1 VLNRI
6 GRSDPVTN
14 AAERLGTRGP
24 LFRCGVVELEFLRG
38 VAARQYKS
46 RRMILRT
53 SYPELPITAE
63 VIDRALEVQSLLADD
78 GQHQGVKVQ
87 DLIIAAC
94 AELNDA
100 ATVLHYDTDYDAI
113 AAVTGQ
119 PAQWVVQRGTAD

>member
-1 VLNRI
+1 
-6 GRSDPVTN
+6 
-14 AAERLGTRGP
+14 
-24 LFRCGVVELEFLRG
+24 VELEFLRG